1 MSSKEERQKSKQ
13 RRREMYA
20 VAKKY
25 HLLKLLKPSK
35 NKDASTDGY
44 EEDIDASNLRLAFEE
59 LGPTFVKLGQ
69 ILCTRP
75 DLVGNDI
82 AEELTKLRDN
92 TPVTPFEDIKKQIE
106 EELDQP
112 LDEIYSEFDEEPIGS
127 ASIGQVYKAK
137 LKENG
142 EDVAVKVQKPGSY
155 ETVVL
160 DLSIL
165 KKLSYAADKYITRT
179 RTFNLPAIMSEFE
192 RSILKELDY
201 MEEVMNIQKITKNFE
216 EEDYVK
222 FPKVY
227 PNICT
232 PKLINMELVKGYNVV
247 DLYDKEVEGIDNI
260 KLADD
265 IVNSYFK
272 QLMLDG
278 FFHADPH
285 PGNLIIGEDGIL
297 CYIDLGMMGILS
309 EDFRSNLAQLLLLLF
324 DGNSNNLI
332 KQLMYMKIITPE
344 QNTEE
349 LKMDIDDLLNRYMGA
364 ELDQMD
370 GVLTKLIDTMI
381 KHGVTLPR
389 EFVMIGRG
397 VALIEDI
404 GYNLNPNFNATVALK
419 RLSKRLM
426 YEKFKPT
433 NIATGSFN
441 YLLEVEHLL
450 KDLPDRVNSTLTQIE
465 KGELEI
471 KMKHEGINEFKNQMS
486 ASLIIAAL
494 IIGSSLTILAN
505 NGPKIFDI
513 SAVGFLGFAF
523 SAILGA
529 YIVIKYVIKE

>member
-13 RRREMYA
+13 RRKEMYA

-25 HLLKLLKPSK
+25 HLLKLLRPSK
-35 NKDASTDGY
+35 NKDDFQDEY
-44 EEDIDASNLRLAFEE
+44 EEEINASNLRLAFEE

-92 TPVTPFEDIKKQIE
+92 TPVTPFEEIKQEIE
-106 EELDQP
+106 EELEQP
-112 LDEIYSEFDEEPIGS
+112 LDEIYSEFNEEPIGS

-142 EDVAVKVQKPGSY
+142 EEVAVKVQKPGSY
-155 ETVVL
+155 ETVTL
-160 DLSIL
+160 DLAIL
-165 KKLSYAADKYITRT
+165 KRICYAADKYITRT

-201 MEEVMNIQKITKNFE
+201 MEEVMNIQKITRNFE
-216 EEDYVK
+216 NEDYVK

-227 PNICT
+227 PNLCS

-285 PGNLIIGEDGIL
+285 PGNMIIGEDGTL

-309 EDFRSNLAQLLLLLF
+309 EDFRSDLAQLILLLF

-381 KHGVTLPR
+381 KHDVPLPR

-404 GYNLNPNFNATVALK
+404 GIHLNPNFNATTALQ
-419 RLSKRLM
+419 RLSKEMVLQ
-426 YEKFKPT
+426 KFKPG
-433 NIATGSFN
+433 NIAAGSFN
-441 YLLEVEHLL
+441 YLLEIEHLL
-450 KDLPDRVNSTLTQIE
+450 KDLPDRINSTLSQVE
-465 KGELEI
+465 KGDLEI
-471 KMKHEGINEFKNQMS
+471 KMKHEGINEFKNQLT
-486 ASLIIAAL
+486 AALIISAL
-494 IIGSSLTILAN
+494 IIGSSLTILAD
-505 NGPKIFDI
+505 NGPQIFDI

-529 YIVIKYVIKE
+529 YIVIKYVIRQ